1 MAWTAN
7 SKDDAVAVASA
18 TGIVSS
24 VANFGALVCTFA
36 LYSGWT
42 ADAPRYVGSNMINGG
57 AMLIA
62 ALSAMTLQ
70 FQLRKLNKEMAT
82 ATNDPSGR
90 TRKYLL

>member
-7 SKDDAVAVASA
+7 SKDDPIAVASA

-24 VANFGALVCTFA
+24 VANFGALICTFA

-42 ADAPRYVGSNMINGG
+42 SDAPRYVGSNMINGG

-62 ALSAMTLQ
+62 ALCAVVLK
-70 FQLRKLNKEMAT
+70 FRLHGLNKRIDAGDYE
-82 ATNDPSGR
+82 R
-90 TRKYLL
+90 THKYFL

>member
-7 SKDDAVAVASA
+7 SKKDAVAVASA

-42 ADAPRYVGSNMINGG
+42 TDAPRYVGSNMINGG
-57 AMLIA
+57 AMLLA
-62 ALSAMTLQ
+62 AICALVL
-70 FQLRKLNKEMAT
+70 KLKLKSL
-82 ATNDPSGR
+82 NDKMDSNDQGKMHY
-90 TRKYLL
+90 KYLL